1 MRNTLEERDYQIL
14 LYDIYGGLLTEKQQ
28 NVFDFYYQDDY
39 SLSEIADEL
48 GISRQ
53 GVHDNI
59 KRSIKILE
67 EYEEKLHLAQKELE
81 KRTLIK
87 KAIRILNENGNQSEI
102 IEILKQM

>member
-28 NVFDFYYQDDY
+28 TVFDFYYQDDY

-59 KRSIKILE
+59 KRSVKILE

-87 KAIRILNENGNQSEI
+87 KAIQILNENGSQSEI
-102 IEILKQM
+102 VEILKQM

>member
-59 KRSIKILE
+59 KRSVKILE

-87 KAIRILNENGNQSEI
+87 KAIQILNENGSQSEI
-102 IEILKQM
+102 VEILKQM